1 MGLIAY
7 FDCPTGISGDMC
19 LGALVSAGVPLEYL
33 MEKLAP
39 LGLTDE
45 YRLTAGL
52 VQKQGQ
58 AATKVEVKLLNDHH
72 SHGPGHHGMRHLPE
86 IEQLIKQANLPARVS
101 RWSLA
106 IFHQLAIAEGEV
118 HGIEPEAVHFHE
130 VGATDAIVDIV
141 GTCLG
146 LDYLGIDQCYWSALP
161 TGSGTVRAAHG
172 DLPVP
177 VPAVLKLWQ
186 TRQVPV
192 YDNGLTG
199 ELVTPTGAAIA
210 VTLASQFG
218 PKPPLNLHKVGLGA
232 GSKDFPL
239 ANILRLWIGT
249 EITPHNHPL
258 SSEAPFGQLET
269 ITVLETQLDDIQPQ
283 AVGYLLES
291 LLHQG
296 AIDVF
301 TQAIAMKKSRP
312 GILLT
317 VLCAPENQNHCLNL
331 LFRETTSLGVRV
343 RQQQRY
349 ALEREWQTVVIPHG
363 PIRIKVAYG
372 YQAGKKIILNA
383 HPEFADC
390 AALAKA
396 TGQPWQLIHQQ
407 AIGAWSNLNK
417 ELSPE
422 S

>member
-33 MEKLAP
+33 MEKLAL
-39 LGLTDE
+39 LGLGHE
-45 YRLTAGL
+45 YRLTAGM

-58 AATKVEVKLLNDHH
+58 AATKVEVHLITEQSSDRHSHDHH
-72 SHGPGHHGMRHLPE
+72 SVRHLPE
-86 IEQLIKQANLPARVS
+86 IEQLIKTADLPARVS
-101 RWSLA
+101 QWSLA
-106 IFHQLAIAEGEV
+106 IFHQLAIAEGKV
-118 HGIEPEAVHFHE
+118 HGIEPEQVHFHE

-146 LDYLGIDQCYWSALP
+146 LDYLGVDQCYWSALP

-177 VPAVLKLWQ
+177 VPAVLRLWE

-218 PKPPLNLHKVGLGA
+218 TKPPLNLQKVGLGA
-232 GSKDFPL
+232 GSKDLPL
-239 ANILRLWIGT
+239 ANILRLWIGEKPHTAKTST
-249 EITPHNHPL
+249 EI
-258 SSEAPFGQLET
+258 PFGQLET

-301 TQAIAMKKSRP
+301 TQALAMKKSRP

-349 ALEREWQTVVIPHG
+349 ALEREWQTVVIAHG
-363 PIRIKVAYG
+363 SIRIKVAYS
-372 YQAGKKIILNA
+372 YQAGKKNILNA
-383 HPEFADC
+383 HPEFVDC

-407 AIGAWSNLNK
+407 AIAAWSSLSK
-417 ELSPE
+417 ESA
-422 S
+422 

>member
-33 MEKLAP
+33 MEKLAL
-39 LGLTDE
+39 LGLGHE
-45 YRLTAGL
+45 YRLAAGM

-58 AATKVEVKLLNDHH
+58 AATKVEVHLLTEPSSDRH
-72 SHGPGHHGMRHLPE
+72 HHGGRHLPE
-86 IEQLIKQANLPARVS
+86 IEQLIKGANLPARVS

-146 LDYLGIDQCYWSALP
+146 LDYLGIDKCYWSALP

-177 VPAVLKLWQ
+177 VPAVLRLWEN
-186 TRQVPV
+186 RQVPV

-210 VTLASQFG
+210 VTLANQFG
-218 PKPPLNLHKVGLGA
+218 TKPPFNLQKLGLGA
-232 GSKDFPL
+232 GSKELPL

-249 EITPHNHPL
+249 ESQTAKTPK
-258 SSEAPFGQLET
+258 EIPFGQLET
-269 ITVLETQLDDIQPQ
+269 ITVLETQLDDLQPQ

-349 ALEREWQTVVIPHG
+349 ALEREWQTVVIAHG
-363 PIRIKVAYG
+363 SIRIKVAYS
-372 YQAGKKIILNA
+372 YQAGTKIILNA
-383 HPEFADC
+383 HPEFVDC

-407 AIGAWSNLNK
+407 AIAAWSS
-417 ELSPE
+417 LSKD
-422 S
+422 SAQG